1 MKYESYTQE
10 ILSYIK
16 YSKKENT
23 AFRETEIDLLN
34 VLWLN
39 LRMQDRFFYE
49 IVNLEL
55 ITNRNSTVYNFIFT
69 VTLKCS
75 VW

>member
-16 YSKKENT
+16 YSKKENN